1 MAHSKDRQKHETSND
16 TYSKFEY
23 SERMMN
29 TIRAMRMFVRAVDLG
44 SLSAVAREFETT
56 QPTISKIISGLEA
69 EMGARLLTRSTAAL
83 ACTEQGERFY
93 GRARQMIEA
102 YDEAQADVRGLVE
115 RPEGRLRV
123 AAPVSFGVLHLN
135 ALVLEFMANYPDIEV
150 DVTLNDRFIDLAV
163 EGVDVALRI
172 GGALPPDVVAR
183 RIAVFPRAVVGTPA
197 YLQAHPAIRRP
208 QDLARHPYLRFAW
221 LAEGDALTLTHR
233 DGRQETVIVQAR
245 YRVNNSL
252 AVRDSLLAGAG
263 VGLAPDWLVG
273 DLLAQGRL
281 QRVLPAWC
289 ASPHELFVLY
299 PPRKYQPL
307 RARLF
312 IEYVTKRLAP
322 DSVDA

>member
-1 MAHSKDRQKHETSND
+1 
-16 TYSKFEY
+16 
-23 SERMMN
+23 MN
-29 TIRAMRMFVRAVDLG
+29 TIKAMRAFIRAVELG
-44 SLSAVAREFETT
+44 SLSAVAREFDTT
-56 QPTISKIISGLEA
+56 QPTISKAIAGLEA

-93 GRARQMIEA
+93 VRARQMVEA
-102 YDEAQADVRGLVE
+102 YDEAQADVRGLIE

-135 ALVLEFMANYPDIEV
+135 ALVLEFMAHYPDIDV

-172 GGALPPDVVAR
+172 GGELPPDAIAR
-183 RIAVFPRAVVGTPA
+183 RIAVYERTVVAAPA
-197 YLQAHPAIRRP
+197 YLQAHAKIRRP
-208 QDLARHPYLRFAW
+208 EDLVNHPYLRFAW
-221 LAEGDALTLTHR
+221 LAQGDSLTLSHR
-233 DGRQETVIVQAR
+233 DGRESTVVTQAR

-252 AVRDSLLAGAG
+252 AIRESLLAGAG

-273 DLLAQGRL
+273 DLLIDGRL
-281 QRVLPAWC
+281 QRVLPAWR

-299 PPRKYQPL
+299 PPRRYQPL

-312 IEYVTKRLAP
+312 IDFLARLGLGR
-322 DSVDA
+322 